1 MSTTHNRIDG
11 LYISTHATWPQ
22 LAADETLRHFANG
35 LIPMALHQKNTS
47 STLAE
52 LLHHTG
58 PQTYPLL
65 TALLVL
71 DAEVNAVVD
80 GKEPVFPLA
89 GFLTYRTRLSPEKF
103 PLNTVRVPPL
113 TPNGHYLLTI
123 TNDGFCT
130 ALRLDLHPHLN
141 LAGHVRIAVSSPT
154 RTPIRLSA
162 LEFRLERQTLTPD
175 LIETAIAVT
184 NTDLHRPLTQPEQT
198 HLNEILQ
205 GLVYH

>member
-1 MSTTHNRIDG
+1 MSTIHNRIDG

-22 LAADETLRHFANG
+22 LAADETLHHFANG
-35 LIPMALHQKNTS
+35 LIPMALHHKNTS

-80 GKEPVFPLA
+80 DKEPAFPLA
-89 GFLTYRTRLSPEKF
+89 GFLTYRAKLSPEKF
-103 PLNTVRVPPL
+103 PLDTVRVPPL
-113 TPNGHYLLTI
+113 TPNGHYFLTI
-123 TNDGFCT
+123 ANDGFCT
-130 ALRLDLHPHLN
+130 AFRLDLHPHLN
-141 LAGHVRIAVSSPT
+141 VAGHVRIAVSSPT
-154 RTPIRLSA
+154 RAPTRLSA

-175 LIETAIAVT
+175 FIETAIAVAVA
-184 NTDLHRPLTQPEQT
+184 DLQKPLTQSEQT
-198 HLNEILQ
+198 HLNRC
-205 GLVYH
+205 VAK